1 MTLAMIKRN
10 PHLSIMFQSVISLR
24 FGVSDQTFDLMTTR
38 LIGCFF
44 EDLTP
49 SDRSYFANLPP
60 PQKKKG
66 RKRTTIWKLVVEEF
80 RARTLE

>member
-60 PQKKKG
+60 PKKKG